1 MAPFISA
8 MMPDL
13 FATNPRGILR
23 RAVIGD
29 DRFPI
34 NAQRFEDQRAKQ
46 PCTVLAG
53 SAVDEGASATFGHC
67 VDDFGKK

>member
-1 MAPFISA
+1 M
-8 MMPDL
+8 
-13 FATNPRGILR
+13 LR

-53 SAVDEGASATFGHC
+53 SAVDDGASATFGHC